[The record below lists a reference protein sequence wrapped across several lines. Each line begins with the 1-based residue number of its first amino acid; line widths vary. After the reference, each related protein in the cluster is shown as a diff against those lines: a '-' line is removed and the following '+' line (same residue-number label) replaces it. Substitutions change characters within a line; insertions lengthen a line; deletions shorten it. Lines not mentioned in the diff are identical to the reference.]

1 MNKWLHWLSLLH
13 NLTKLQGVFHLAL
26 FNNQHYILIANF
38 NMYAAVA
45 IECRFW
51 FRNSVLSE

>member
-51 FRNSVLSE
+51 FRNSVL